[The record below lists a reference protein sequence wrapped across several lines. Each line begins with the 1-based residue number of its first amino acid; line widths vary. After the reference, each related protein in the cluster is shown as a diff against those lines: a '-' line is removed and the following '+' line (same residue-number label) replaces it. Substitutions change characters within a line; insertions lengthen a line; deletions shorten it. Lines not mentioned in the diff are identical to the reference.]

1 MKENVRA
8 LCPERYETLSE
19 FLHGRDMSL
28 KNLNLQLAR
37 CLARRLR
44 TRDRVRITR
53 IVEHHDAPQPREYRL
68 QNLQTFRCE
77 ITHNIVD
84 AR

>member
-1 MKENVRA
+1 
-8 LCPERYETLSE
+8 
-19 FLHGRDMSL
+19 
-28 KNLNLQLAR
+28 
-37 CLARRLR
+37 LR

-84 AR
+84 AS